1 MKKIIVFL
9 IFAVVMSLNVSAE
22 DSYKEQY
29 DKSGA
34 EQIYDLLPPE
44 AEKFTEELE
53 IDLGDVG
60 WTEKLSFENV
70 FSQILSFF
78 KSGLKTPLMC
88 GGGMLAV
95 MLIIAAANSFEGF
108 KPFRDVASYIFTLCG
123 VSGVLFPMFS
133 LISSSASAVK
143 GISVLM
149 DGFVPLYA
157 GILTV
162 GGRAATATGM
172 SFLMLAAAGLV
183 GSLSSFV
190 IVPLMSC
197 YLGIGVVGSVMPLGT
212 TARIGEGIKKAAIW
226 LLSLIL
232 TLFIGVL
239 SVQTCV
245 NRAADSL
252 GLKTVRFMIG
262 SFIPVAGGALSE
274 SLGTLLGSMG
284 LLKSSVGMFAV
295 VAIAATVLPLVIEML
310 IWRLILFALDMV
322 SEALGI
328 DMKRDVLY
336 AADSVMA
343 VLIGVLLFV
352 AALFIISLGIIAG
365 GS

>member
-1 MKKIIVFL
+1 MKKLIVFL
-9 IFAVVMSLNVSAE
+9 IFALIFTVNVRAE
-22 DSYKEQY
+22 ESYKEQY
-29 DKSGA
+29 NISGA
-34 EQIYDLLPPE
+34 EEIYGLFPPSS
-44 AEKFTEELE
+44 EEFINSLD
-53 IDLGDVG
+53 IDMENANWV
-60 WTEKLSFENV
+60 EKLSAQSV
-70 FSQILSFF
+70 FSQIMEFL
-78 KSGLKTPLMC
+78 KTGLKTPLMC

-95 MLIIAAANSFEGF
+95 MLIIAAANTFEGF
-108 KPFRDVASYIFTLCG
+108 KPFRDVASYVFTLCG
-123 VSGVLFPMFS
+123 VSGVLLPMFS
-133 LISSSASAVK
+133 LINSCASAVK

-162 GGRAATATGM
+162 SGKGSTATGM
-172 SFLMLAAAGLV
+172 SFLLLAAAGLV

-197 YLGIGVVGSVMPLGT
+197 YLGVGVVGSVMPLGT
-212 TARIGEGIKKAAIW
+212 TSRIGDGIKKAALW

-232 TLFIGVL
+232 TVFLGIL

-245 NRAADSL
+245 NKAADNL

-262 SFIPVAGGALSE
+262 SFIPVAGDALSE

-295 VAIAATVLPLVIEML
+295 VAIAAAVLPLVIEML
-310 IWRLILFALDMV
+310 IWRLILFLLDIISGALGLDM
-322 SEALGI
+322 
-328 DMKRDVLY
+328 KKDVLY
-336 AADSVMA
+336 AADSVIA

>member
-1 MKKIIVFL
+1 MKKLIVFL
-9 IFAVVMSLNVSAE
+9 IFAVILSVNVRAE
-22 DSYKEQY
+22 NSYGQQY
-29 DKSGA
+29 DISGA
-34 EQIYDLLPPE
+34 EEIYDMLPPSSE
-44 AEKFTEELE
+44 QIIEDLD
-53 IDLGDVG
+53 IDISRADWVG
-60 WTEKLSFENV
+60 KLTFESV
-70 FSQILSFF
+70 FSQIFSFF
-78 KSGLKTPLMC
+78 KTGLKTPLMC
-88 GGGMLAV
+88 TGGMLAV

-108 KPFRDVASYIFTLCG
+108 KPFRDVSSYIFTICG

-133 LISSSASAVK
+133 LINSCASAVK

-149 DGFVPLYA
+149 NGFVPLYA

-162 GGRAATATGM
+162 GGRGVTATGM
-172 SFLMLAAAGLV
+172 SFLLLAAAGLV

-197 YLGIGVVGSVMPLGT
+197 YLGVGVVGSVMPLGT
-212 TARIGEGIKKAAIW
+212 TSRMGDGIKKAAIW

-232 TLFIGVL
+232 TVFIGIL

-245 NRAADSL
+245 NKATDNL
-252 GLKTVRFMIG
+252 GLKTVRFMLG
-262 SFIPVAGGALSE
+262 SFVPVAGGALSE

-310 IWRLILFALDMV
+310 IWRFMLFALDMIV
-322 SEALGI
+322 EVLGI
-328 DMKRDVLY
+328 DMKKDVLY
-336 AADSVMA
+336 AADSVLA
-343 VLIGVLLFV
+343 VLVGVLLFV